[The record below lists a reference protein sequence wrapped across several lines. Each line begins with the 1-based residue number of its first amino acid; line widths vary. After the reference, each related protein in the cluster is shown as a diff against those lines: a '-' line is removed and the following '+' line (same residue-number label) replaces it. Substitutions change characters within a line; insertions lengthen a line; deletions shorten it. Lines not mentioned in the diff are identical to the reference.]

1 LIINNEGVCIIQDMK
16 PQEIDELLSMLPLDS
31 WLSLT
36 IKKVGY
42 EFMKNGNEMMVIKI
56 NN

>member
-1 LIINNEGVCIIQDMK
+1 MQDMDFE
-16 PQEIDELLSMLPLDS
+16 QFQII
-31 WLSLT
+31 
-36 IKKVGY
+36 IKKVDY